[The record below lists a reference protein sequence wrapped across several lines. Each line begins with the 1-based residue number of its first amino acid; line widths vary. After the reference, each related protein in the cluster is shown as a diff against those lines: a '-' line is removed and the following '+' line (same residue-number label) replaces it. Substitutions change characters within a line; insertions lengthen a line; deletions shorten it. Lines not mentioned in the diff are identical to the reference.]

1 MRNYLANKMKFLRWK
16 LLSLKEECRK
26 LMKKKILPKRLKRK
40 LEKRREMEKEI
51 SLDSIVQVEYVM
63 PSMAYMWIIVSGE
76 QISETDFMLYGY
88 SKVLGD
94 WEEDAIHLS
103 MLKEFEENVY
113 TEVFR
118 RKPLKRGNT
127 VRDEIAQIIHI
138 E

>member
-16 LLSLKEECRK
+16 LLSLKEECRR
-26 LMKKKILPKRLKRK
+26 LMKKKNLPKRLKRK

-88 SKVLGD
+88 SKVLGE